1 MLFIKFGASLG
12 NSALIEAN
20 MNSTDFFFT
29 NPVFTHQEFVGFL
42 DPEGTRNRDSIEALL
57 AYHVKV
63 GHVVRVRRGVF
74 AVVPRGTMPTAVRPD
89 VFQLSMKLADDAVIA
104 FHSALEFQGRAYSLF
119 SRHYFV
125 TRHRLRPFVFA
136 GTTYVP
142 VELSTVLCSSSGP
155 QSGTKS
161 VPYKGGTVNVTTF
174 ERTLVDVLDSPQYCG
189 GWEEAWRSLESVDFF
204 DLDAV
209 IELTLLRRNA
219 TLNAKV
225 GFYLSQHREE
235 LMVEDVHLN
244 ALLPHVP
251 KQARYMDRKMR
262 GSASLVQPWNLIVPD
277 AIQLRSWEEPF

>member
-1 MLFIKFGASLG
+1 
-12 NSALIEAN
+12 
-20 MNSTDFFFT
+20 MNVADFFFT
-29 NPVFTHQEFVGFL
+29 NPVFTHGEFVGFL
-42 DPEGTRNRDSIEALL
+42 DPEGTRNKDSIDALL

-74 AVVPRGTMPTAVRPD
+74 AVVPRGSTPAAANPD
-89 VFQLSMKLADDAVIA
+89 AFQLSMKLADDAVIA

-142 VELSTVLCSSSGP
+142 VELPTVLGLSSGP
-155 QSGTKS
+155 QSGIKS
-161 VPYKGGTVNVTTF
+161 VPYKGGTVKVTTF

-189 GWEEAWRSLESVDFF
+189 GWEEAWRSLEMVEFF

-209 IELTLLRRNA
+209 IEHALLRRNA
-219 TLNAKV
+219 TLAAKV

-251 KQARYMDRKMR
+251 KQARYMDRDYPGK
-262 GSASLVQPWNLIVPD
+262 ASLVRPWNLIVPD
-277 AIQLRSWEEPF
+277 AIQQRSWEEP